1 MLMYYINTTYQDTD
15 CTVFGVS
22 TQDTAND
29 WAMSLS
35 NEYDDW
41 FCISNEPCRS
51 TLADVAPHRYAKY
64 RKHILY
70 NTDETGKTKPQLV
83 VLEGGKR

>member
-1 MLMYYINTTYQDTD
+1 MYYINTTYQYTD

-29 WAMSLS
+29 
-35 NEYDDW
+35 DW
-41 FCISNEPCRS
+41 FCISNEPCSS

-70 NTDETGKTKPQLV
+70 NTDETGKSKPKLV

>member
-1 MLMYYINTTYQDTD
+1 MYYINTNYQGTD

-29 WAMSLS
+29 WAMCLS

-41 FCISNEPCRS
+41 FYISNEPCRS
-51 TLADVAPHRYAKY
+51 TLEDIAPHRYAKY
-64 RKHILY
+64 RRHILY
-70 NTDETGKTKPQLV
+70 NTDATGMSKPQLV
-83 VLEGGKR
+83 VLEGGKQ

>member
-1 MLMYYINTTYQDTD
+1 MYYINTNYQGTD

-22 TQDTAND
+22 TQDTAYD
-29 WAMSLS
+29 WAMSLAD
-35 NEYDDW
+35 EYDDW
-41 FCISNEPCRS
+41 FCISQEPHSS

-70 NTDETGKTKPQLV
+70 NTDETGKPQFV

>member
-1 MLMYYINTTYQDTD
+1 MIYINTTYQNTD

-41 FCISNEPCRS
+41 CCISNEPCSS

-70 NTDETGKTKPQLV
+70 NTDETGMSKPRLV

>member
-1 MLMYYINTTYQDTD
+1 MYYINTTYQDTD

-41 FCISNEPCRS
+41 FCISNEPCQFHTR
-51 TLADVAPHRYAKY
+51 
-64 RKHILY
+64 
-70 NTDETGKTKPQLV
+70 
-83 VLEGGKR
+83 

>member
-1 MLMYYINTTYQDTD
+1 MFYINTTYQGTD

-29 WAMSLS
+29 WAMSLAK
-35 NEYDDW
+35 EYTDDW
-41 FCISNEPCRS
+41 FYVSNEPCRS

-70 NTDETGKTKPQLV
+70 NTDETGMSKPQLV
-83 VLEGGKR
+83 VLEGGKG

>member
-1 MLMYYINTTYQDTD
+1 MYYINTNYQGTD

-29 WAMSLS
+29 WAMCLS
-35 NEYDDW
+35 NEFDDW

-64 RKHILY
+64 RRHILY
-70 NTDETGKTKPQLV
+70 NTDETGMTKPRLV
-83 VLEGGKR
+83 VLEGGKQ

>member
-1 MLMYYINTTYQDTD
+1 MFYINTNYQGTD

-22 TQDTAND
+22 TQTTAND
-29 WAMSLS
+29 WAMLLA
-35 NEYDDW
+35 NEYPDDW
-41 FCISNEPCRS
+41 FCISHESHRS

-70 NTDETGKTKPQLV
+70 NTDTTGKTKPQLV
-83 VLEGGKR
+83 VLDGGRV

>member
-1 MLMYYINTTYQDTD
+1 MLMYYINTTYQGTD

-41 FCISNEPCRS
+41 FCISHEPHPS

-70 NTDETGKTKPQLV
+70 NTDETGMTKLV
-83 VLEGGKR
+83 MLEGGKQ